1 MYDTQNLKESQKT
14 IRSLIH
20 DLNHQLA
27 ITYGNIEISI
37 LCLQNKEIMEEHG
50 SIIDFLSEAKATHGE
65 VKTILEEIST
75 NIKARLI

>member
-1 MYDTQNLKESQKT
+1 MYDVYTLEESQKT

-20 DLNHQLA
+20 DLSHQLA

-50 SIIDFLSEAKATHGE
+50 NIINFLSEAKATHGE
-65 VKTILEEIST
+65 VKTILEEISAS
-75 NIKARLI
+75 IIA